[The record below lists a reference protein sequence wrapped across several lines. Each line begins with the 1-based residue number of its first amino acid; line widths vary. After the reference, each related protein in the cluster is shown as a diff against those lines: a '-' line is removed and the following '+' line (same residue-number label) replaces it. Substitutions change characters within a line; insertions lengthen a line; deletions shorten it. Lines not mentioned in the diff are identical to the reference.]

1 MLLSEIRQLID
12 EGKYAQAR
20 QRVQAVE
27 RGDKAS
33 VSDLITLQLLESQIL
48 AKVGKYAASLE
59 LAEETFTESKRIKLP
74 LRAVDSLIVMAEAL
88 ENLGRFDESLKAAQ
102 QADEMF
108 NILVGEYAASSP
120 DKRASIAYRKSRALM
135 RKGDFDPA
143 LEFLE
148 IALVLYQKTGN
159 KIDIAHSLNSIGIIY
174 WQKGYLDKALEYCSQ
189 SFQLREEIGNKQEIA
204 HSLSNIGSIIQK
216 KGDIDLALDYYQ
228 RSLVLQK
235 EVGNR
240 QDISRSLNN
249 IGIIYQQKGEL
260 DQALDYCRRSLAFRL
275 ELGNKQDI
283 AVSFNNMGVIYR
295 DKGELGNALECYQQS
310 LALNEETGS
319 HRDIAYALNNIGEI
333 YMKKGELD
341 LALGSH
347 KRSLTL
353 REQIG
358 NRQNIAVSLNNIG
371 HIYYY
376 KGEINLA
383 LEYYEESLELRKAIG
398 NQHVIVLSL
407 VNIGTIHQ
415 QMGDLPQALAR
426 LSHCLALCE
435 EMGNN
440 LLIAMTLFELISVTL
455 DMDSQEQVQLYLEQ
469 LEVVNERA
477 SNKMISQQY
486 RLAQALCLKTSTRPR
501 DRGKAE
507 EFFNQVLNEEIIDHQ
522 LTIVAI
528 MNLCE
533 LLIVELHS
541 SSDPDVLHEVQ
552 AHVSRLSEIATD
564 QHSHW
569 LLAET
574 FVLKSKLALV
584 ELDLKRAQ
592 RFLSEAQRLAEKWG
606 MTKLAI
612 KVSTDYD
619 AMLVQLNRWEELMER
634 NASLLERLE
643 LADLDNIF
651 RRMLRKHAI
660 EVPQTPPEDPVMLLI
675 LSNSGICL
683 FSQIFKQEGQLEDQ
697 LVGAFIT
704 AITRLG
710 TNIFENSETIDRI
723 VYREHTLAVKRLDS
737 LCFIYAFK
745 GQSYTAL
752 QKLDQFMMGLKK
764 SSSSWEALQ
773 RVLETSQ
780 TLRLSEQED
789 INGILNRIFFN

>member
-1 MLLSEIRQLID
+1 MLSEIQQLID
-12 EGKYAQAR
+12 EGKYTQAHH
-20 QRVQAVE
+20 RVQTIE
-27 RGDKAS
+27 RGHTAS
-33 VSDLITLQLLESQIL
+33 LDDLITLQILESQIL
-48 AKVGKYAASLE
+48 AKIGKYSASFE
-59 LAEETFTESKRIKLP
+59 LAEKTFTESKRRKLP

-88 ENLGRFDESLKAAQ
+88 ENLGRFDDSLKAAQ
-102 QADEMF
+102 QAEEMLS
-108 NILVGEYAASSP
+108 ILVGEYAASSSG
-120 DKRASIAYRKSRALM
+120 KRASIAFRKSRALM

-143 LEFLE
+143 LDFLE
-148 IALVLYQKTGN
+148 IALALYQKAGN
-159 KIDIAHSLNSIGIIY
+159 KRDIAHSLNSIGIIFV
-174 WQKGYLDKALEYCSQ
+174 QKGQLDNALEYCIQ
-189 SFQLREEIGNKQEIA
+189 SLQLREEIGNKQEIA
-204 HSLSNIGSIIQK
+204 DSLSLLGSIHHK
-216 KGDIDLALDYYQ
+216 EGDIDLALDHYQ
-228 RSLVLQK
+228 RGLALQK
-235 EVGNR
+235 EVGNER
-240 QDISRSLNN
+240 DISRSLNN

-260 DQALDYCRRSLAFRL
+260 DQALDYYRQSLALRE

-283 AVSFNNMGVIYR
+283 AMSFNNIGVIYR
-295 DKGELGNALECYQQS
+295 DKGELDNALECYQQS

-333 YMKKGELD
+333 HARKGELD
-341 LALGSH
+341 LALESH
-347 KRSLTL
+347 KRSLAL

-358 NRQNIAVSLNNIG
+358 NNQYIAASLNNIG
-371 HIYYY
+371 HVYYY
-376 KGEINLA
+376 KGEMTLA
-383 LEYYEESLELRKAIG
+383 LEYYEQSLALREAIG
-398 NQHVIVLSL
+398 NQQHIVLSL
-407 VNIGTIHQ
+407 VNIGTMHQ
-415 QMGDLPQALAR
+415 QMGDLNQALSR
-426 LSHCLALCE
+426 LSHCLALCK

-440 LLIAMTLFELISVTL
+440 LLIAMTLFELTSVTL
-455 DMDSQEQVQLYLEQ
+455 DMNSREEANLYLNE
-469 LEVVNERA
+469 LGSVNERA
-477 SNKMISQQY
+477 PNKLISQQY
-486 RLAQALCLKTSTRPR
+486 RLARALFLKTSTRPR

-507 EFFNQVLNEEIIDHQ
+507 ELFDQVLNEEIIDQQ
-522 LTIVAI
+522 LTIIALL
-528 MNLCE
+528 NQCD

-552 AHVSRLSEIATD
+552 SHVSRLSDIASD

-619 AMLVQLNRWEELMER
+619 AMLVQLNRWEELLER

-643 LADLDNIF
+643 LADLENIF

-660 EVPQTPPEDPVMLLI
+660 EVPQTLPEDPVMLLI
-675 LSNSGICL
+675 LSDSGICL
-683 FSQIFKQEGQLEDQ
+683 FSRIFEQEGQLEDQ

-710 TNIFENSETIDRI
+710 TNIFEDSETIDRI

-737 LCFIYAFK
+737 LRFIYAFK

-752 QKLDQFMMGLKK
+752 QKLDQFMRGLEK
-764 SSSSWEALQ
+764 SSLSWKALQ

-780 TLRLSEQED
+780 ALRPKEQEE
-789 INGILNRIFFN
+789 INRLLNRIFFS